1 MKNRCFQRLPFLLAG
16 AAVIAACLPKGTPG
30 GGTERTASQPRQT
43 AGVAVAAGGA
53 EPEQAA
59 PEAGPAR
66 DMPFYTYR
74 DEDGNLQLE
83 LYLDPETGQGWGA
96 RYVHGGGETEAKA
109 YSFS

>member
-43 AGVAVAAGGA
+43 AGAAVAAGGA

-96 RYVHGGGETEAKA
+96 RYVHSGGET
-109 YSFS
+109 